1 VVVPAPG
8 VPVKPGT
15 ATVEVAPA
23 CPASPMEAIVVS
35 SKDEAEAGIAAPH
48 VASPMVFDILRA
60 IPNTPKVVS
69 SSGAERAEE
78 VSSSVPPGRIVGG
91 SLLCSETIIK
101 PLS

>member
-1 VVVPAPG
+1 MVVPAPG

-78 VSSSVPPGRIVGG
+78 VSSSEPPRMVLGEG
-91 SLLCSETIIK
+91 LLGDEIIIE
-101 PLS
+101 